1 MRKLI
6 AFTTLCC
13 LSLFIKNEK
22 AVCKSHCDV
31 IIKAKIVHP
40 TIINPDADAETASE
54 PLIPFDGFFFKI

>member
-6 AFTTLCC
+6 AFTTLCF
-13 LSLFIKNEK
+13 LSLLGKNEK

-31 IIKAKIVHP
+31 IMKSKIVHS
-40 TIINPDADAETASE
+40 TIINADADEHVPE